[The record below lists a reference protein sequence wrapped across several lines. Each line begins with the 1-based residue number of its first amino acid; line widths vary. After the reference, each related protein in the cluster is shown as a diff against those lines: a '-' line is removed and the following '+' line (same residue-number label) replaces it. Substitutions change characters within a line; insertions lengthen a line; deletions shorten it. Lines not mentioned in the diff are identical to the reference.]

1 MSESFGDYCVGLN
14 YVLLILCIVC
24 FLLLFGVYD
33 FIKCLS
39 LIEVSVEGVQMFGEI
54 VFEFVY
60 GEGLQVYVRS
70 VEFWMKG

>member
-1 MSESFGDYCVGLN
+1 MGVIFFGCYMSESFGDYCVGLN

-39 LIEVSVEGVQMFGEI
+39 LIEVSVEGV
-54 VFEFVY
+54 
-60 GEGLQVYVRS
+60 
-70 VEFWMKG
+70 